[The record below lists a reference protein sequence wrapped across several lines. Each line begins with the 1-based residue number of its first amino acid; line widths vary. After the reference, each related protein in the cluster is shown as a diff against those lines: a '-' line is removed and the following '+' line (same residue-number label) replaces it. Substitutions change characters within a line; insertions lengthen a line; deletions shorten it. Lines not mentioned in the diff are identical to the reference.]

1 MKKYVAIVLLLV
13 LTVLLSGCLGT
24 IPDYELAKFESEPNK
39 INPGESVN
47 IKVTI
52 KNAGEETT
60 PENKFKVGVKIITK
74 GGAVYWNIQEPK
86 LIEPMNPNGLGD
98 FEFRAE
104 SKPNTPI
111 GDSTF
116 KVYLYSLDTGDEKDF
131 AETSWFVNDEIDV
144 YVS

>member
-1 MKKYVAIVLLLV
+1 MRKAVAIVLLLV
-13 LTVLLSGCLGT
+13 SAVLLSGCIET
-24 IPDYELAKFESEPNK
+24 IPDYKLAKFESEPNK
-39 INPGESVN
+39 ITPGEYVN

-52 KNAGEETT
+52 ENAGKETT

-74 GGAVYWNIQEPK
+74 GGAQYWDIQEPK
-86 LIEPMNPNGLGD
+86 LIEPLNPNGLGD

-116 KVYLYSLDTGDEKDF
+116 KVYLYSLDTEDEKDF
-131 AETSWFVNDEIDV
+131 AKTSWFVNDEIDV

>member
-1 MKKYVAIVLLLV
+1 MKKDVAIVLLLV
-13 LTVLLSGCLGT
+13 LAVLLSGCLET
-24 IPDYELAKFESEPNK
+24 IPDYKLAKFETEPNK
-39 INPGESVN
+39 ITPGESVH

-52 KNAGEETT
+52 ENAGDDAT

-74 GGAVYWNIQEPK
+74 GGAQYWNISEPK
-86 LIEPMNPNGLGD
+86 LIKRLNPNGLGD

-116 KVYLYSLDTGDEKDF
+116 KVYLYSLDTGDEIDF
-131 AETSWFVNDEIDV
+131 AKTSWFVNDKIDV

>member
-1 MKKYVAIVLLLV
+1 MRKAVAIVLLLV
-13 LTVLLSGCLGT
+13 SAVLLSGCIET
-24 IPDYELAKFESEPNK
+24 IPDYKLAKFESEPNK
-39 INPGESVN
+39 ITPGEYVN

-52 KNAGEETT
+52 ENAGKETT

-74 GGAVYWNIQEPK
+74 GGAQYWDIQEPK
-86 LIEPMNPNGLGD
+86 LIEPLNPNGPGD

-116 KVYLYSLDTGDEKDF
+116 KVYLYSLDTEDEKDF
-131 AETSWFVNDEIDV
+131 AKTSWFVNDEIDV

>member
-1 MKKYVAIVLLLV
+1 MRKAVAIVLLLV
-13 LTVLLSGCLGT
+13 LAVLLSGCIET

-39 INPGESVN
+39 INSGESVN
-47 IKVTI
+47 IKVRI
-52 KNAGEETT
+52 KNVGDETT

-74 GGAVYWNIQEPK
+74 GGTKYWNIQEPK
-86 LIEPMNPNGLGD
+86 LIEPLNPNGLGN

-104 SKPNTPI
+104 SKPDTPI

-131 AETSWFVNDEIDV
+131 AEISWFVNDEIDV